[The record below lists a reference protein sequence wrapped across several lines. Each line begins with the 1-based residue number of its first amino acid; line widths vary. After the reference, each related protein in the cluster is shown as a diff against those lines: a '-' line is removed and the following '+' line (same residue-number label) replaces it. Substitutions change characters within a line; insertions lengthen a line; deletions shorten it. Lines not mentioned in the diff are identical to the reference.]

1 MRLLLDTHVLLW
13 ALVSPDRIPARVRER
28 LTSPEHEVL
37 FSAASM
43 WEIAIKVQIGRM
55 ELPIPLQEVV
65 TAAVKSGFEELPV
78 RAGHAAI
85 IVQLPMYHRDPFDRI
100 LVAQALYEPARL
112 LTADRKL
119 ARYSDLVEVLDRVKG
134 SR

>member
-13 ALVSPDRIPARVRER
+13 ALVSPDRIPARVREW
-28 LTSPEHEVL
+28 LASPEHEVL
-37 FSAASM
+37 FSAASI

-55 ELPIPLQEVV
+55 ELPMPLQEVV

-78 RAGHAAI
+78 KAEYAAT

-100 LVAQALYEPARL
+100 LIAQAIRACAA
-112 LTADRKL
+112 TD
-119 ARYSDLVEVLDRVKG
+119 
-134 SR
+134 SRP